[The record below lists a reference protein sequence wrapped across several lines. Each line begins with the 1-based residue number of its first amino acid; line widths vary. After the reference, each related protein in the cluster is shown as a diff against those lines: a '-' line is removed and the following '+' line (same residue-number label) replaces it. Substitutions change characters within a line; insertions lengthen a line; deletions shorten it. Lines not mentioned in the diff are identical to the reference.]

1 MSCGPGGR
9 FYSTGLRRGLGL
21 FDGETMKQ
29 FGGLLGGVLG
39 LALLGFS
46 LGGDASAASTTPGV
60 EAFLSAPYADDL
72 ITAPKSDVVAW
83 TQLLKGERSIWV
95 ASAPDF
101 TARRIAVFEGDDG
114 IKLFR
119 PIFSP
124 DAAYVYF
131 VRGGEANLKGYN
143 PNPASLTKRT
153 EQAIWRAPV
162 AGGKLERVVKGASP
176 GFNPATGDFTF
187 RSGGKIM
194 VIEADDMAER
204 DFDAEPLFE
213 ARGGVSELSWSPD
226 GSKAVFASTRG
237 DHNFIGVFDPEKP
250 TIQWIAPEV
259 GRDMFPAWSPDGS
272 KIAFIRVP
280 GVDREEYEDF
290 SQDWNFSVWVHDV
303 KTGGTRK
310 VWASPAPGGSLYEW
324 QRTRPLVWS
333 GNAAVA
339 FVSEHDGWLHAYRLD
354 LASGKATDM
363 TPGKCEILQGASSP
377 TLGYLAST
385 NCGDLDRRHIWRVDP
400 ATGQGRSL
408 TPGTGIEMN
417 PVPLQS
423 GKWIAYT
430 KSTAVDPQAIF
441 VMRGDGSEARRI
453 SPAAPASFPVAAM
466 TTPVSVTFPS
476 ATDGATIYG
485 QVFQSD
491 DPRFRGKKRP
501 AIVFLHGGPIRQSVA
516 GWYSMDYYDRFY
528 ATNQYLA
535 SKGYIVLALN
545 YRAGIGYGRD
555 FRLAEGI
562 GPKGALEY
570 GDVVGG
576 GKYLQGLAAV
586 DGDRIG
592 VYGASYG
599 GYLTALALARNSAM
613 FKAGVDMHGV
623 HDWAWHSATFGYSK
637 GAGWSIVSDE
647 AMALAEAS
655 SPVAALDTW
664 RSPVLFIHGDDDE
677 NVTFGNT
684 VFMTNALRERGVEV
698 ETLIFPDEIHGI
710 LRYDTWL
717 QSIEQSGRFFDE
729 HLK

>member
-1 MSCGPGGR
+1 MKQ
-9 FYSTGLRRGLGL
+9 FDGLRR
-21 FDGETMKQ
+21 
-29 FGGLLGGVLG
+29 GVLG
-39 LALLGFS
+39 LAVLAIA
-46 LGGDASAASTTPGV
+46 LGGASAASAAPAAPGV

-72 ITAPKSDVVAW
+72 ITAPKADIVAW

-119 PIFSP
+119 PVFSP
-124 DAAYVYF
+124 DAAWVYF
-131 VRGGEANLKGYN
+131 VRGGEANLRGYN
-143 PNPASLTKRT
+143 PNPESLTRRT
-153 EQAIWRAPV
+153 EQAIWRAPLGGGKPQRV
-162 AGGKLERVVKGASP
+162 AGGGAPS
-176 GFNPATGDFTF
+176 FNAVTGDLMF
-187 RSGGKIM
+187 RSAGKIM
-194 VIEADDMAER
+194 TIEAEDLAEG

-237 DHNFIGVFDPEKP
+237 DHNFIGLFDPKKKAIE
-250 TIQWIAPEV
+250 WIAPEV
-259 GRDMFPAWSPDGS
+259 GRDMYPAWSPDGS

-290 SQDWNFSVWVHDV
+290 AKDWKFSVWVHDL
-303 KTGGTRK
+303 KTGETRK
-310 VWASPAPGGSLYEW
+310 VWSAPSPGGSLYEW

-333 GNAAVA
+333 GNDAVA
-339 FVSEHDGWLHAYRLD
+339 FVSEHDGWLHAWRLD
-354 LASGKATDM
+354 LATGKTTDL
-363 TPGKCEILQGASSP
+363 TPGKCEILQGASSIK
-377 TLGYLAST
+377 LGYLAST

-400 ATGQGRSL
+400 ATGKGRAL

-423 GKWIAYT
+423 GGWIAYT
-430 KSTAVDPQAIF
+430 KSTAIDPQAIY
-441 VMRGDGSEARRI
+441 VMTADGGRQRRI
-453 SPAAPASFPVAAM
+453 SAAPPASFPTASI
-466 TTPVSVTFPS
+466 TPPVSVTFPS
-476 ATDGATIYG
+476 AGDGATIYG

-491 DPRFRGKKRP
+491 DPKFKGKKRP
-501 AIVFLHGGPIRQSVA
+501 ALVFLHGGPIRQSVA

-528 ATNQYLA
+528 AMTQYFA
-535 SKGYIVLALN
+535 SKGYVVLAVN
-545 YRAGIGYGRD
+545 FRAGIGYGRD
-555 FRLAEGI
+555 YRLADGI

-576 GKYLQGLAAV
+576 GNYLRTLPAV
-586 DGDRIG
+586 DGERIG

-637 GAGWSIVSDE
+637 GAGWSIVGDE

-655 SPVAALDTW
+655 SPGAKSSLDSW

-677 NVTFGNT
+677 NVVFGNSI
-684 VFMTNALRERGVEV
+684 FMTNALRERGVEV
-698 ETLIFPDEIHGI
+698 ETLVFPDEIHGI
-710 LRYDTWL
+710 LRYEAWRR
-717 QSIEQSGRFFDE
+717 SIEQSARFFDE
-729 HLK
+729 RLK